1 MAKSKKIGVM
11 EMVKEAFQ
19 NGFIDDHT
27 DHEDTCDYVG
37 ILTQPWK
44 DKIYLI
50 PLSERTS
57 INPLYF
63 CEEDGRL
70 HLSTNN
76 IGGILD
82 AKHNMG
88 ESPETKMQIA
98 VDAYN
103 RERRYSKGVDHY
115 NPFEYMQLI
124 CRSDWEKKNA
134 AN

>member
-1 MAKSKKIGVM
+1 M
-11 EMVKEAFQ
+11 EMVKETFQ

-27 DHEDTCDYVG
+27 DHEDTCEYVG

-44 DKIYLI
+44 DKIYVV

-82 AKHNMG
+82 ATKHNIA
-88 ESPETKMQIA
+88 ESTEDNIQIA
-98 VDAYN
+98 VNFYN
-103 RERRYSKGVDHY
+103 RERRYKEGVDRH

-124 CRSDWEKKNA
+124 CRSDWEKKNS